1 MKQLSRLLWSHTAKK
16 KPLSTFTIYVN
27 KVVNMS
33 SFSFYLHQYVV
44 QLKSTV
50 NCDTVVFL
58 THTKMTIFI
67 YNLSSKSQLSQN
79 INYNTAISINM

>member
-1 MKQLSRLLWSHTAKK
+1 MKQLSRLSWSHTAKK
-16 KPLSTFTIYVN
+16 KPLTTFTIYVN

-50 NCDTVVFL
+50 V
-58 THTKMTIFI
+58 I
-67 YNLSSKSQLSQN
+67 Q
-79 INYNTAISINM
+79 

>member
-1 MKQLSRLLWSHTAKK
+1 MIQQKK
-16 KPLSTFTIYVN
+16 KLTTFTIYVN

-44 QLKSTV
+44 QLKG
-50 NCDTVVFL
+50 TVVIQQFFL

-79 INYNTAISINM
+79 INYNTAISIKHVMI

>member
-1 MKQLSRLLWSHTAKK
+1 MKQLSRLSWSHTAKK
-16 KPLSTFTIYVN
+16 KKPLTTFTIYVN

-50 NCDTVVFL
+50 V
-58 THTKMTIFI
+58 I
-67 YNLSSKSQLSQN
+67 Q
-79 INYNTAISINM
+79 

>member
-1 MKQLSRLLWSHTAKK
+1 
-16 KPLSTFTIYVN
+16 
-27 KVVNMS
+27 MS
-33 SFSFYLHQYVV
+33 AFSFYLHLYVV
-44 QLKSTV
+44 QLKGTV

-79 INYNTAISINM
+79 INYNTAISIKHVMI